1 MVSMSSEQ
9 RHVLL
14 VEDDGRVASSLT
26 QGLTEIG
33 HTVIAVNSAEAALKQ
48 LGSSRF
54 DLVLLDLG
62 LPGRDGLDVLRELRG
77 RQDAT
82 PVLVLTARDSL
93 PDRVKGL
100 DAGADD
106 YLVKPYAFP
115 ELLARMRALLR
126 RSQATEP
133 NRLRVADLDVDLVN
147 RMVTR
152 GAQPITLT
160 TREFDLLAYLARCS
174 GQPVSRD
181 MLARD
186 VWKETSRAT
195 PLDNVIDVHISHLRE
210 KIVRDFETKLLHTI
224 RGVGFVLEPRP

>member
-1 MVSMSSEQ
+1 MTTDSGS
-9 RHVLL
+9 LL
-14 VEDDGRVASSLT
+14 VVEDDKRVAATLT

-33 HTVIAVNSAEAALKQ
+33 YSVNPVGSAEAALKQ

-62 LPGRDGLDVLRELRG
+62 LPGRDGLEVLRELRG

-82 PVLVLTARDSL
+82 PVLVLTARDAL
-93 PDRVKGL
+93 TDRVKGL

-106 YLVKPYAFP
+106 YLVKPFAFP
-115 ELLARMRALLR
+115 ELLARVRALLR
-126 RSQATEP
+126 RSQASEP
-133 NRLRVADLDVDLVN
+133 NRLKVADLDVDLVN
-147 RMVTR
+147 RVVMR
-152 GAQPITLT
+152 AAKPLTLT
-160 TREFDLLAYLARCS
+160 AREFDLLAYLMRCS
-174 GQPVSRD
+174 GQSVTRD

-210 KIVRDFETKLLHTI
+210 KIDRDFEPKLLHTI
-224 RGVGFVLEPRP
+224 RGVGFVLEPRRET

>member
-1 MVSMSSEQ
+1 MVSMATEQ

-14 VEDDGRVASSLT
+14 VEDDARVASSLT

-33 HTVIAVNSAEAALKQ
+33 HTVIAVKSAEAALKQ

-82 PVLVLTARDSL
+82 PVLVLTARDAL

-126 RSQATEP
+126 RSQAAEP

-152 GAQPITLT
+152 GAQPIPLT

-210 KIVRDFETKLLHTI
+210 KIDRDFETKLLHTI